1 MSWKLDIN
9 KFQSPHSKILY
20 MIYHFS
26 KTEELSDEQRT
37 KLKEYVILEDEKI
50 FDILYDFEQNLD
62 EEQLLEEMKKLYHE
76 ELKFSFQENN
86 LTINDEE
93 GKNVYDTKQSS
104 SENIIG
110 LKPIPVNTEHS
121 FLNNAM
127 NSIKKRASGLEGVT
141 KNQNRSDGNIVEVKE
156 KIKYTYGFYFETISF
171 L

>member
-1 MSWKLDIN
+1 MSWKQDIN

-26 KTEELSDEQRT
+26 KAEEISNEQKT

-50 FDILYDFEQNLD
+50 FDILNEFEQNFD
-62 EEQLLEEMKKLYHE
+62 EEQLLDEMKKLYDE

-86 LTINDEE
+86 ITINDEE
-93 GKNVYDTKQSS
+93 NRHIYSTNKSS
-104 SENIIG
+104 SDNIIG

-127 NSIKKRASGLEGVT
+127 NYIKKRGSEHEGVQEAS
-141 KNQNRSDGNIVEVKE
+141 NQNRSDGNIVEVIEDLQLK
-156 KIKYTYGFYFETISF
+156 
-171 L
+171 